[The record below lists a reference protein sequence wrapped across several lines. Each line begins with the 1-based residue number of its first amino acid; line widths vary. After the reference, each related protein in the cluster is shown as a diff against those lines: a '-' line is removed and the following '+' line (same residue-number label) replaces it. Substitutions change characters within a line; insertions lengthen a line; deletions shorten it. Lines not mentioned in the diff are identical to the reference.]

1 MELYSTRNHQLR
13 VSLQEAIFKG
23 LPDDNGLYMP
33 VRIPQL
39 GGNFFQALPD
49 MTMSQ
54 IGFEITRMLLEGEI
68 PDEEVQK
75 IVDAAINFPAPLVRL
90 DDQRLVLELWHGP
103 SMAFKD
109 FGARFM
115 AQLMQYYNRQASR
128 ELVIL
133 VATSGDT
140 GGAVASGFY
149 GVAGIKVVIL
159 YPSGKVSELQEKQLT
174 SWGGNISAVEVNGT
188 FDDCQAMVKS
198 AFLDSDLKRAIRLS
212 SANSINISRL
222 IPQSFYYFDAYRQL
236 ILDGIAKGK
245 PLAFCV
251 PSGNFGNLTA
261 GLLAQRMGLP
271 VNWFIAAT
279 NANAVVPQYLKEG
292 KLSARPSTPTLS
304 NAMDV
309 GNPSNFERMY
319 DLFRV
324 EVEEATA
331 SAKEDISSG
340 HTAGRD
346 RYADN
351 RVWRAMQKSIAA
363 YTVDDET
370 TREGVREVFHK
381 YQYLIDPHTAVGYV
395 ALNRFLESQKKEAGF
410 DCQGVVLETAHPA
423 KFLPDMED
431 ILGQCIPI
439 PERLAVLQTKTK
451 QAVSMDAEFLTFKE
465 WLIASY

>member
-39 GGNFFQALPD
+39 GNDFFQRLPE
-49 MTMSQ
+49 MTMPE
-54 IGFEITRMLLEGEI
+54 IGCVISRMLLEGEI
-68 PDEEVQK
+68 SNEEIRR
-75 IVDAAINFPAPLVRL
+75 IVEEAIDFPAPLVQL
-90 DDQRLVLELWHGP
+90 DEEHFILELWHGP

-115 AQLMQYYNRQASR
+115 AQLMQYFNRHASR

-140 GGAVASGFY
+140 GGAVAAGFY

-159 YPSGKVSELQEKQLT
+159 YPSGKVSQLQEKQLT
-174 SWGGNISAVEVNGT
+174 SWGGNIKAIEVKGT

-198 AFLDSDLKRAIRLS
+198 AFLDRDLTQAIRLS

-222 IPQSFYYFDAYRQL
+222 IPQSFYYFEAYRQFL
-236 ILDGIAKGK
+236 FTAKHK
-245 PLAFCV
+245 ERLPVFSV

-271 VNWFIAAT
+271 IRYFIAAT
-279 NANAVVPQYLKEG
+279 NANDIVPQYLYQG
-292 KLSARPSTPTLS
+292 KLSTRPSIPTLS

-319 DLFRV
+319 DLFRTKYTK
-324 EVEEATA
+324 TA
-331 SAKEDISSG
+331 LSANDGMSAESG
-340 HTAGRD
+340 IDGYTD
-346 RYADN
+346 REI
-351 RVWRAMQKSIAA
+351 WKAMQENIAA
-363 YTVDDET
+363 YAVDDKT
-370 TREGVREVFHK
+370 TRQAVREVFNRH
-381 YQYLIDPHTAVGYV
+381 QYLIDPHTAVGYT
-395 ALNRFLESQKKEAGF
+395 ALNQFLESKKREGAPGY
-410 DCQGVVLETAHPA
+410 QGIVLATAHPA
-423 KFLPDMED
+423 KFLPDMEN
-431 ILGQCIPI
+431 ILGQSIPI
-439 PERLAVLQTKTK
+439 PERLATLQTKNK
-451 QAVSMDAEFLTFKE
+451 QAVTMDADFPAFKN
-465 WLIASY
+465 WLITSYG